1 VLPEEEPDTMTH
13 AFYIGMSYA
22 LTGLIVFGLIAWVWL
37 DGRARKRELK
47 ELEALGIRRRSR
59 PAKTEAPS
67 T

>member
-1 VLPEEEPDTMTH
+1 MTH

-59 PAKTEAPS
+59 PAKTEAS
-67 T
+67 